1 LMAIGAA
8 TANKGITENISANK
22 LVFIPNISL
31 ATLLFLI
38 QYPTGLII
46 LDVDLHS
53 FLTDELF

>member
-1 LMAIGAA
+1 MAIGAA
-8 TANKGITENISANK
+8 TANKGIIENISANN

-38 QYPTGLII
+38 EYPTGLIT

>member
-1 LMAIGAA
+1 MAIGAPA
-8 TANKGITENISANK
+8 ANKGITENISANK